1 MDDELLAK
9 LYCRELSLLGLWAA
23 KRHLARCAECRECR
37 RRKQRL
43 EGPRAA
49 RMLALYRASVND
61 AEMSLPVKPRAVFT
75 QWLQRVLR
83 EAAAQDARRDAAVLF
98 EAHGG
103 GFQVSVRSLAFA
115 LVLTLAVGVSITA
128 LLRWQ
133 KSPGIG
139 ADDFLVRA
147 AKVESIGFST
157 PGVIHQT
164 VRIKTA
170 RMNVQRSLY
179 WDRQGVRRVKG
190 VALDKSEQELRAK
203 LDAAGVD
210 WDQPI
215 SATSYRNWQNH
226 HARVDRI
233 ARSGTHLMTVTATA
247 AEGDVAEESL
257 TVRETDMHPVERKID
272 FRNHETVE
280 IAELDYSIL
289 PWNAVVASIF
299 EPLNSLAE
307 RRTPA
312 FVPLPSVQTP
322 TPGQLDEDELS
333 ARLIL
338 NRMHADE
345 GEQIEIRRLPEAVE
359 VDGVVE
365 SEERKRQL
373 ITQLMMAPR
382 LKISIQSE
390 SDWKASQSIASIRV
404 EERSLP
410 DTPSALAVYERSR
423 GRSVDESSNLARQLF
438 DEALAVSHEANAIA
452 DLNSRYNRNGQ
463 MPVVASA
470 TLETLIYSH
479 HERLEE
485 ALRKEHV
492 LLRSLGQTGA
502 ASASNRALGTLVE
515 EAARNLALMKE
526 LTQTNL
532 PATRKAEAIF
542 ADLSSAADRIAVS
555 AAKSYGPSSVDSAR
569 NTSTKR

>member
-1 MDDELLAK
+1 MLDLYRKSMDD
-9 LYCRELSLLGLWAA
+9 S
-23 KRHLARCAECRECR
+23 
-37 RRKQRL
+37 
-43 EGPRAA
+43 
-49 RMLALYRASVND
+49 
-61 AEMSLPVKPRAVFT
+61 EMSLHARPRTVFV
-75 QWLQRVLR
+75 QWLRRQLR
-83 EAAAQDARRDAAVLF
+83 QAAEQDAWRDAALQS
-98 EAHGG
+98 EARSE
-103 GFQVSVRSLAFA
+103 GFQVSVQSLSFA
-115 LVLTLAVGVSITA
+115 LVLMLAVGVSITA
-128 LLRWQ
+128 LLHWKRN
-133 KSPGIG
+133 PGMG
-139 ADDFLVRA
+139 ADEFLVRA
-147 AKVESIGFST
+147 AKVESIGTGT

-164 VRIKTA
+164 VRIRTA
-170 RMNVQRSLY
+170 RMTMQRSLY
-179 WDRQGVRRVKG
+179 WDQQGVRR
-190 VALDKSEQELRAK
+190 AKSVVLPAGEQELRAR

-215 SATSYRNWQNH
+215 SVTSYRHWQFRY
-226 HARVDRI
+226 HAGIERI

-280 IAELDYSIL
+280 IAELDYSVL
-289 PWNAVVASIF
+289 PWSAVDANLAASIF
-299 EPLNSLAE
+299 EPLNALAE

-312 FVPLPSVQTP
+312 FVTLPSAQTP
-322 TPGQLDEDELS
+322 TPGQLDEDEMS

-345 GEQIEIRRLPEAVE
+345 GEQIEIHRLPEAIE
-359 VDGVVE
+359 VDGVVD
-365 SEERKRQL
+365 SEERKQQL
-373 ITQLMMAPR
+373 VARLMQAPH

-390 SDWKASQSIASIRV
+390 ADWKASQSIASIRV

-410 DTPSALAVYERSR
+410 DTPSALAVYEKSR
-423 GRSVDESSNLARQLF
+423 GRSVDESSSLARQLF
-438 DEALAVSHEANAIA
+438 DESLTVSHEANAIA
-452 DLNSRYNRNGQ
+452 DLNSRYNRNGK

-479 HERLEE
+479 HERLED
-485 ALRKEHV
+485 ALRKEHA
-492 LLRSLGQTGA
+492 LLRSLGQTSA
-502 ASASNRALGTLVE
+502 AGGSNHAPGTLVE

-542 ADLSSAADRIAVS
+542 ADLSSAADRIAAS
-555 AAKSYGPSSVDSAR
+555 AAKSYGPSSEDSAR

>member
-9 LYCRELSLLGLWAA
+9 LYCRELSLPGLWAA
-23 KRHLARCAECRECR
+23 KRHLARCAECR

-49 RMLALYRASVND
+49 RMLELYREDMDD
-61 AEMSLPVKPRAVFT
+61 AEMNLPARPRAVFS
-75 QWLQRVLR
+75 QWLQEQLR
-83 EAAAQDARRDAAVLF
+83 EAAAQDARRDAAVQS
-98 EAHGG
+98 EARGG

-133 KSPGIG
+133 QNPGMG
-139 ADDFLVRA
+139 ADEFMVRA

-215 SATSYRNWQNH
+215 SAASYRHWQNH

-257 TVRETDMHPVERKID
+257 TVRDTDMHPVERKID

-289 PWNAVVASIF
+289 PWNAVDASIF

-312 FVPLPSVQTP
+312 FVPLPFVQTP

-359 VDGVVE
+359 VDGVVD

-373 ITQLMMAPR
+373 VTQLMMAPR

-390 SDWKASQSIASIRV
+390 ADWKASQSIASIRV

-410 DTPSALAVYERSR
+410 DTPSALAVYERAR

-452 DLNSRYNRNGQ
+452 DLNSRYNRNGK

-479 HERLEE
+479 HERLED
-485 ALRKEHV
+485 ALRKEHA
-492 LLRSLGQTGA
+492 LLRSLGQAGA
-502 ASASNRALGTLVE
+502 ASSSNRALGTLVE
-515 EAARNLALMKE
+515 EATRNLALMKE

-532 PATRKAEAIF
+532 PATRTAEAIF
-542 ADLSSAADRIAVS
+542 ADLSSTADRIAAS
-555 AAKSYGPSSVDSAR
+555 AAKSYGPSSEDSAR

>member
-1 MDDELLAK
+1 M
-9 LYCRELSLLGLWAA
+9 
-23 KRHLARCAECRECR
+23 
-37 RRKQRL
+37 L
-43 EGPRAA
+43 E
-49 RMLALYRASVND
+49 LYRKDMDD
-61 AEMSLPVKPRAVFT
+61 AEMNLPARPRAVFT
-75 QWLQRVLR
+75 QWLQEQLR
-83 EAAAQDARRDAAVLF
+83 EAAAQDARRDAAVQS

-133 KSPGIG
+133 QNPGMG
-139 ADDFLVRA
+139 ADELLVRA
-147 AKVESIGFST
+147 AKVESIGFGT

-170 RMNVQRSLY
+170 KMSVQRSLY
-179 WDRQGVRRVKG
+179 WDRQGVRRVKS
-190 VALDKSEQELRAK
+190 AAFDKSEQELRAK

-215 SATSYRNWQNH
+215 SAASYRHWQDRY
-226 HARVDRI
+226 HARIERI
-233 ARSGTHLMTVTATA
+233 ARSGSHLMTVTATVA
-247 AEGDVAEESL
+247 DGDVAEESL
-257 TVRETDMHPVERKID
+257 TVRDTDMHPVERKID

-289 PWNAVVASIF
+289 PWNAVDANLF